1 MKNHKSNLTIEV
13 LSEKVDVY
21 RIFKGDIFNLF
32 GGIAGKVPEML
43 RSIDTTQQIHA
54 HIKLAYLEENVEMN
68 RFDLI
73 NKLSFIE
80 SSSLQPSK
88 AKLIDESKLN
98 NPLKDAYKVV
108 ESKVNSK
115 INDLKAS
122 LIPNKAKGLS
132 SLKSIE
138 NAGTLKASLKTEP
151 SSLIP
156 SKTNL
161 IPTTNGPN
169 VSNLN
174 GVRELT
180 EKKPSINDSIQNK
193 LNNAKA
199 SLSGL
204 TSNQI
209 ASKNKLQSIIGKSS
223 KQSQEEVDEAFK
235 RINDRKK
242 GDGIGSKLLS
252 GLDNYAESVSFDAL
266 SKKLDKPEVKSEK
279 VTENKEDSINIPETK
294 KSSEKELIKE
304 VSELNIDLENK
315 NSTNSTNNTNSNVN
329 EVEDVAKKLESLIL
343 DNLVDSVSSKEEY
356 QKIYTGNISARQSEL
371 GGSSIE
377 CDDEKL
383 LRSFMKKKSSKL
395 FPSSKK

>member
-1 MKNHKSNLTIEV
+1 LKNHKSNLTVEV
-13 LSEKVDVY
+13 LSDKVDVY

-32 GGIAGKVPEML
+32 GGISGKVPEML
-43 RSIDTTQQIHA
+43 RSIDTTQQIHSQ
-54 HIKLAYLEENVEMN
+54 IKLAYLEENVESN

-73 NKLSFIE
+73 SKLQFIE
-80 SSSLQPSK
+80 STSLQPSK
-88 AKLIDESKLN
+88 PKLIDENKLN

-108 ESKVNSK
+108 ETKVNSK

-138 NAGTLKASLKTEP
+138 NAGTLRATMKNDINNAPVTSNAPVT
-151 SSLIP
+151 
-156 SKTNL
+156 
-161 IPTTNGPN
+161 N
-169 VSNLN
+169 VSNLQN
-174 GVRELT
+174 QSIVPGLGVN

-204 TSNQI
+204 TSNQL

-252 GLDNYAESVSFDAL
+252 GLDKFTESVSLDVL
-266 SKKLDKPEVKSEK
+266 TKKLDTKDLKSEK
-279 VTENKEDSINIPETK
+279 VSESTIEQSTVPESNRLSSNEVIKESEQSLSQ
-294 KSSEKELIKE
+294 KSS
-304 VSELNIDLENK
+304 
-315 NSTNSTNNTNSNVN
+315 NNNVN
-329 EVEDVAKKLESLIL
+329 NVTEVEDVAKKLESLIL
-343 DNLVDSVSSKEEY
+343 DNLVDSVSLKEEY
-356 QKIYTGNISARQSEL
+356 QKNYTGNISARQNEL
-371 GGSSIE
+371 GGSSIQ

-383 LRSFMKKKSSKL
+383 LRSFMKKKSSKV
-395 FPSSKK
+395 FPLKK